1 MAEIKSM
8 IPNDLSDGYSLS
20 KKVVSYSDLILQL
33 KEYFEEIPFK
43 GKNTFLNV
51 PMLVDPFQLKVYSRL
66 SEVLNDVIKK
76 IVLNYFNDK
85 RIREIYQLDDELESI
100 LRLAESKPYQVG
112 MYRPDFVF
120 DQSGQLKICEIGC
133 RYPINGWMLSY
144 YTRQIFNKLLPINED
159 NNGTLFEQ
167 ASFVSTIS
175 NDLDSSKNLFYVHD
189 LEGGTEAYQFF
200 NELTKQGFSVKD
212 ISLKELEITA
222 GKLTVNGATATQ
234 FVLEMDR
241 EELKK
246 MSPEVLQGLIDSEK
260 CLNDIR
266 TLILVHDKRILS
278 VLYDEQIMRDYIK
291 DEDYDFLKRF
301 LIPSYTLD
309 SEKRR
314 NEVINSASNWVLKKN
329 SGGRG
334 IGIYVK
340 NDCTPETW
348 NNVVSKEWK
357 NYMIQEYVDQKLFDL
372 EQDDKTESINIVG
385 LLLFYNAQS
394 FGPGIFRGSSQS
406 VINVHNGGYVIPSVI
421 SNLL

>member
-1 MAEIKSM
+1 
-8 IPNDLSDGYSLS
+8 
-20 KKVVSYSDLILQL
+20 
-33 KEYFEEIPFK
+33 
-43 GKNTFLNV
+43 
-51 PMLVDPFQLKVYSRL
+51 
-66 SEVLNDVIKK
+66 
-76 IVLNYFNDK
+76 
-85 RIREIYQLDDELESI
+85 
-100 LRLAESKPYQVG
+100 
-112 MYRPDFVF
+112 
-120 DQSGQLKICEIGC
+120 
-133 RYPINGWMLSY
+133 
-144 YTRQIFNKLLPINED
+144 
-159 NNGTLFEQ
+159 
-167 ASFVSTIS
+167 
-175 NDLDSSKNLFYVHD
+175 
-189 LEGGTEAYQFF
+189 
-200 NELTKQGFSVKD
+200 
-212 ISLKELEITA
+212 
-222 GKLTVNGATATQ
+222 
-234 FVLEMDR
+234 
-241 EELKK
+241 
-246 MSPEVLQGLIDSEK
+246 
-260 CLNDIR
+260 
-266 TLILVHDKRILS
+266 
-278 VLYDEQIMRDYIK
+278 MRDYIK

>member
-1 MAEIKSM
+1 MDEIKSE
-8 IPNDLSDGYSLS
+8 ISNDLSKGYWLS
-20 KKVVSYSDLILQL
+20 KKGVSYSDLILQL
-33 KEYFEEIPFK
+33 QEYFKEIPFK
-43 GKNTFLNV
+43 GENTFLNV
-51 PMLVDPFQLKVYSRL
+51 PMLVDPFQLKEFSRL

-76 IVLNYFNDK
+76 IVLNYFSDK
-85 RIREIYQLDDELESI
+85 RIRKIYQLDDELESI
-100 LRLAESKPYQVG
+100 LRLAESNPYQVG
-112 MYRPDFVF
+112 MIRPDFVF
-120 DQSGQLKICEIGC
+120 DKSGQLKICEIGC
-133 RYPINGWMLSY
+133 RYPINGWMLSA
-144 YTRQIFNKLLPINED
+144 YTRRIFNKLLPSND
-159 NNGTLFEQ
+159 NGNLPEQ
-167 ASFVSTIS
+167 TSFLSTIS
-175 NDLDSSKNLFYVHD
+175 KDLDSSKKLFYVHD

-200 NELTKQGFSVKD
+200 DELKKQGFSVED
-212 ISLKELEITA
+212 ISLKDLKITNS
-222 GKLTVNGATATQ
+222 KLTVKGETATQ

-246 MSPEVLQGLIDSEK
+246 ISPEVLQGLIDSKK

-278 VLYDEQIMRDYIK
+278 VFYDEEIICDYINK
-291 DEDYDFLKRF
+291 EDHDFLKRF

-314 NEVINSASNWVLKKN
+314 NEVINSISNWVLKKN

-348 NNVVSKEWK
+348 NNVVSNEWK
-357 NYMIQEYVDQKLFDL
+357 DYMIQEYVDQKVFEL
-372 EQDDKTESINIVG
+372 EQDGKTEAINIVG

-406 VINVHNGGYVIPSVI
+406 VINVHNGGYVLPSVI
-421 SNLL
+421 SNLI

>member
-1 MAEIKSM
+1 MDEIKSE
-8 IPNDLSDGYSLS
+8 ISNDLSKGYSLS
-20 KKVVSYSDLILQL
+20 KKGVSYSDLILQL
-33 KEYFEEIPFK
+33 KEYFKEIPFK

-51 PMLVDPFQLKVYSRL
+51 PMHVHPFQLKEFSRL
-66 SEVLNDVIKK
+66 SEVLNDVIIK
-76 IVLNYFNDK
+76 IVLNYFSDK

-100 LRLAESKPYQVG
+100 LRLAESTPYKVG
-112 MYRPDFVF
+112 MIRPDFVF
-120 DQSGQLKICEIGC
+120 DKSGQLKICEIGC
-133 RYPINGWMLSY
+133 RYPINGWMLSSY
-144 YTRQIFNKLLPINED
+144 LSRIFNKLLLSND
-159 NNGTLFEQ
+159 NNKRTLPEQ
-167 ASFVSTIS
+167 TSFLSIITK
-175 NDLDSSKNLFYVHD
+175 DLDSSEKLYYVHD
-189 LEGGTEAYQFF
+189 LEVGTEAGHFF
-200 NELTKQGFSVKD
+200 DELNKQGFSVED
-212 ISLKELEITA
+212 ISLKDLEITN
-222 GKLTVNGATATQ
+222 GKLTVNGETATQ

-241 EELKK
+241 EELRAI
-246 MSPEVLQGLIDSEK
+246 SPEVLQGLITSEK

-278 VLYDEQIMRDYIK
+278 VFYDEQIISDYLNKK
-291 DEDYDFLKRF
+291 DHDFLKRF
-301 LIPSYTLD
+301 LIPSYNLD

-314 NEVINSASNWVLKKN
+314 NEVINSTSNWVLKKN

-357 NYMIQEYVDQKLFDL
+357 HYMIQKYVDQKVFEL

-406 VINVHNGGYVIPSVI
+406 VINVHNGGYVLPSVI
-421 SNLL
+421 SNLT